1 MEIQSLVPSWLLLTL
16 ILALLALIL
25 HERVVSRALRA
36 GFLAVLD
43 GSGIRLLRTLV
54 VRAAVLHIEKII
66 IAKLFI
72 QYFASCAYRIK

>member
-1 MEIQSLVPSWLLLTL
+1 MEIQSLVPRWLLLTL

-25 HERVVSRALRA
+25 HERVVARALRA

-66 IAKLFI
+66 IATN
-72 QYFASCAYRIK
+72 SNSN